1 MSTGATNDD
10 LKSGCLAGILR
21 GLFHQTP
28 KWVTSTGVR
37 GSSWAEPG
45 FCLTC
50 ATGTLTGKG
59 QGVLDI
65 TRASGYCEE
74 MDRVGRTLQNRTG
87 KAALSLQGGD
97 RGKSVR

>member
-1 MSTGATNDD
+1 M
-10 LKSGCLAGILR
+10 
-21 GLFHQTP
+21 
-28 KWVTSTGVR
+28 
-37 GSSWAEPG
+37 
-45 FCLTC
+45 
-50 ATGTLTGKG
+50 GTLTGKG